1 MKKFNN
7 SMLMSF
13 GFTKRTGS
21 TMDPKV
27 REKITENVV
36 KYIIEANHPFSDV
49 HVPAFWRMLYTL
61 NSDYICIDRKTA
73 VAKFDK

>member
-1 MKKFNN
+1 
-7 SMLMSF
+7 MLMSF

-36 KYIIEANHPFSDV
+36 KYIIDRPFSDV
-49 HVPAFWRMLYTL
+49 NVPAFWRMLYTL